1 MIWLGV
7 LLPPSLFLS
16 HWERVAPNVRKLGD
30 LSLGFVCEKV
40 EEFPMKN
47 SSVANVK
54 LSLASREPF
63 LTRLLTEGTV
73 LSLLER
79 IFLQEL
85 LPVVTQTEMFEELR
99 PLFED
104 LDFVALLAL
113 QTLN

>member
-1 MIWLGV
+1 M
-7 LLPPSLFLS
+7 
-16 HWERVAPNVRKLGD
+16 RKLCD
-30 LSLGFVCEKV
+30 LSLSFIGEKV

-47 SSVANVK
+47 SGVANMK
-54 LSLASREPF
+54 FSLGRSEDF
-63 LTRLLTEGTV
+63 LPRLLTEETI